1 MQLEAAE
8 RQRLMRGRSQPTSPF
23 VLWRLAC
30 SRNLRLMWG
39 KAFALAAVVS
49 GLACG
54 GSSSSTGTCSSAAAC
69 GGDIVSTWK
78 VESVCGKATGTIT
91 EKGGCTVGVSDI
103 PLNASGTY
111 TFNADG
117 TYTTTASVSDSDAFT
132 FGAACLSNN
141 GVTQTCA
148 QLASAL
154 MSSANPLATTSLWE
168 CSPRAVGGCSCTA
181 SVTASATP
189 SGTYTTAGNVLTE
202 TPTGGAA
209 FALGYCV
216 HGGPKLYII
225 GAPSMA
231 TAMSGITG
239 SAGLVLTKE

>member
-1 MQLEAAE
+1 
-8 RQRLMRGRSQPTSPF
+8 MRGKALVWAAVASS
-23 VLWRLAC
+23 LAC
-30 SRNLRLMWG
+30 S
-39 KAFALAAVVS
+39 S
-49 GLACG
+49 T
-54 GSSSSTGTCSSAAAC
+54 SSSTGTCSSVAAC
-69 GGDIVSTWK
+69 GGDIVGTWK
-78 VESVCGKATGTIT
+78 VVSVCGKATGTIT
-91 EKGGCTVGVSDI
+91 GQGGCTVGVSDI

-117 TYTTTASVSDSDAFT
+117 TYTTTASLSDSDAFT
-132 FGAACLSNN
+132 FGAACLSTN

-168 CSPRAVGGCSCTA
+168 CSPTAVGGCSCTA

-202 TPTGGAA
+202 TPTGLAA
-209 FALGYCV
+209 FALDYCV
-216 HGGPKLYII
+216 QDGSKLSII

-231 TAMSGITG
+231 IAMSGITG
-239 SAGLVLTKE
+239 SADLMLTKE